1 MGCLF
6 MRHKTKLTLYWL
18 DKADE
23 SLHSAKSELAAGRLT
38 FAVNR
43 LYYTMF
49 YAVSALFVS
58 RNQSYGKHSAVRAAL
73 HRDFIKTGLIDKQV
87 GRLYDELFNAR
98 QQGDYAPLVEFDQ
111 EVVIE
116 QTTDVSQALP
126 RLRRLATQLLEGYER
141 PKGIKHE

>member
-1 MGCLF
+1 MKHRTRLALF
-6 MRHKTKLTLYWL
+6 WL

-23 SLHSAKSELAAGRLT
+23 SLNSAISELKAGRFA

-49 YAVSALFVS
+49 YAVSALFAAK
-58 RNQSYGKHSAVRAAL
+58 NLSYGKHSAVRSAL
-73 HRDFIKTGLIDKQV
+73 HREFIKPGLINKSL

-98 QQGDYAPLVEFDQ
+98 QQGDYVPLVEFDK

-116 QTTDVSQALP
+116 QANDVGECLSQ
-126 RLRRLATQLLEGYER
+126 LRQLVMHLVSTYEESN
-141 PKGIKHE
+141 GV

>member
-6 MRHKTKLTLYWL
+6 MRHRIQLALYWL

-23 SLHSAKSELAAGRLT
+23 SLHSAQSEPEAGRLT

-49 YAVSALFVS
+49 YAASALFVS
-58 RNQSYGKHSAVRAAL
+58 TNQSYGKHSAVRAAL
-73 HRDFIKTGLIDKQV
+73 HRDFIKPGLIDKGI
-87 GRLYDELFNAR
+87 GRLYDESFNAR

-111 EVVIE
+111 EVVGA
-116 QTTDVSQALP
+116 QTSDVTRVLP
-126 RLRRLATQLLEGYER
+126 QLRRLVDQLLES
-141 PKGIKHE
+141 

>member
-1 MGCLF
+1 M
-6 MRHKTKLTLYWL
+6 

-23 SLHSAKSELAAGRLT
+23 SLKSANSELEAGRLT

-58 RNQSYGKHSAVRAAL
+58 RDQSYGKHSAVRAAL
-73 HRDFIKTGLIDKQV
+73 HRDFIKPGLIDKQV

-98 QQGDYAPLVEFDQ
+98 QQGDYAPLVEFDK

-116 QTTDVSQALP
+116 QAADVG
-126 RLRRLATQLLEGYER
+126 QLLPQMRQLVTRKLESSNEPNGV
-141 PKGIKHE
+141 